1 MIDVVITGMGVCC
14 ALGTSLP
21 EFTQN
26 LQAGT
31 NGIIP
36 ISLFDPAAY
45 RFQRAGEIKDL
56 HFDNGLD
63 RASNLALYAAE
74 SAVQDSGLDL
84 NTHPTLPKRTAVV
97 LGTNSGGVTTQESIS
112 RRWQHEQTALSTTQL
127 DEVPF
132 HVMAKH
138 IANRYGLQGPAITVT
153 IACAS
158 GGGAIAQ
165 GANLIKYGLADVVLA
180 GGSDTISDFTFS
192 GFSALRAMTTD
203 EIRPFDRHR
212 KGLAVGE
219 GAAIVILESLSHAQQ
234 RRAKIDAKIAGYG
247 IYNDAY
253 HSTAPDPKGKG
264 MAKSIQRAFKMAN
277 LSPQD
282 IQYINAHGTA
292 TQHNDKMESQ
302 AFHHVFGKH
311 IKKLPVSST
320 KSMIGHTLG
329 AAGAIEMVAA
339 ILAMKHHFIPPTINS
354 LEPDPALDL
363 DIVPNQA
370 RTAHLE
376 RVLSCNAGFG
386 GHNAAI
392 ILESL

>member
-1 MIDVVITGMGVCC
+1 M
-14 ALGTSLP
+14 
-21 EFTQN
+21 
-26 LQAGT
+26 
-31 NGIIP
+31 
-36 ISLFDPAAY
+36 
-45 RFQRAGEIKDL
+45 
-56 HFDNGLD
+56 
-63 RASNLALYAAE
+63 
-74 SAVQDSGLDL
+74 
-84 NTHPTLPKRTAVV
+84 
-97 LGTNSGGVTTQESIS
+97 
-112 RRWQHEQTALSTTQL
+112 
-127 DEVPF
+127 
-132 HVMAKH
+132 
-138 IANRYGLQGPAITVT
+138 
-153 IACAS
+153 
-158 GGGAIAQ
+158 
-165 GANLIKYGLADVVLA
+165 VLA

-234 RRAKIDAKIAGYG
+234 RRAKIYAKIAGYG

-264 MAKSIQRAFKMAN
+264 MANSIQRALKMAN

-282 IQYINAHGTA
+282 LQYINAHGTA

-339 ILAMKHHFIPPTINS
+339 TLAMKHHFIPPP
-354 LEPDPALDL
+354 L
-363 DIVPNQA
+363 IVLNLIQ
-370 RTAHLE
+370 H
-376 RVLSCNAGFG
+376 
-386 GHNAAI
+386 
-392 ILESL
+392 